1 MVNLM
6 LMFLVGNSIRSD
18 EEKKEDK
25 VAKTTAVESS
35 TSSISAVKLF
45 DEFLN
50 QLVVTYFKY
59 LTFHKLV
66 VSL

>member
-59 LTFHKLV
+59 STSHKLV
-66 VSL
+66 ISL

>member
-59 LTFHKLV
+59 LTLKLV
-66 VSL
+66 VCL

>member
-1 MVNLM
+1 
-6 LMFLVGNSIRSD
+6 MFLLGNSIRSD

-59 LTFHKLV
+59 STFHKLV
-66 VSL
+66 VCL